1 MRKLVLGMMTT
12 LNGRLDDPEAWLPG
26 IGDDLFG
33 DVARWLENDCDTVL
47 MGRTTYDE
55 MVAYW
60 PNVESEQ
67 LRAIGE
73 QIRIQEGAAE
83 INLRVARKMNAYKK
97 LVFTRGGRPEPLA
110 WNNAE
115 LVVAPRDEE
124 LVRFVAELKAQPGRE
139 IHLAGGAGLAQSFAR
154 LGLVDEYLLHVH
166 PVLSSGATLFEAVEG
181 KRPLELLGTTTY
193 DGGVVSLRY
202 RSVAG

>member
-12 LNGRLDDPEAWLPG
+12 LNGRLDDPEAWLAG

-33 DVARWLENDCDTVL
+33 AIARWLENDCDTVL

-55 MVAYW
+55 MAAYW

-67 LRAIGE
+67 LRPIGE
-73 QIRIQEGAAE
+73 QIQIQAGATE
-83 INLRVARKMNAYKK
+83 INRRVARKMKTYKK
-97 LVFTRGGRPEPLA
+97 IVFTRGGRPQPLA

-115 LVVAPRDEE
+115 LVVAPRDED
-124 LVRFVAELKAQPGRE
+124 LVRFVAALKARPGRE
-139 IHLAGGAGLAQSFAR
+139 MHLAGGARLAQSFAR

-166 PVLSSGATLFEAVEG
+166 PVLSSGATLFEAVDG
-181 KRPLELLGTTTY
+181 KRPLELL
-193 DGGVVSLRY
+193 
-202 RSVAG
+202 